1 MTPAVRR
8 LVASAPLAA
17 LLCLPGVVATA
28 LVAFTALPALVVVG
42 VTAGLAGLAGL
53 VLALELADFGVR
65 EMRVSRELVRA
76 GARFAAVS
84 RRAAVLEGLVDA
96 SRASASSATQAST
109 ALFGELVRAEE
120 GTRAHLAA
128 ELHDTVAQ
136 TLSQALA
143 QLRSDA
149 AYKDSAGVETVQ
161 EAEEQLR
168 RVMARVRPP
177 ELADGDLARAVGDL
191 CADLE
196 HRYAVAVRV
205 SWPDESVPMPGALAT
220 TLYRFLQEMLLN
232 AVTHADGVDVRL
244 TVLVRRQGGL
254 AELEATVADGGPGFR
269 LESVRSSQGR
279 HVGLRLARERA
290 RLAGGSLEVDSA
302 PGRGTTVRLR
312 LPLGPD
318 ADSSGDS
325 RQHA

>member
-8 LVASAPLAA
+8 IAAAAPLAVLVCLPALAA
-17 LLCLPGVVATA
+17 LLLTALTDVATLPLVASCALLTA
-28 LVAFTALPALVVVG
+28 LVGFLFG
-42 VTAGLAGLAGL
+42 S
-53 VLALELADFGVR
+53 ELGHLGQR

-96 SRASASSATQAST
+96 SRATASHASQAS
-109 ALFGELVRAEE
+109 AAMFGELVRAEE

-143 QLRSDA
+143 QLRSEPGHQN
-149 AYKDSAGVETVQ
+149 SPGVEAVRD
-161 EAEEQLR
+161 AEEQLR

-177 ELADGDLARAVGDL
+177 ELVDGDLARAVGDL

-205 SWPDESVPMPGALAT
+205 SWPDESVPMPGPVAT

-244 TVLVRRQGGL
+244 TVSVRHDSGRP
-254 AELEATVADGGPGFR
+254 ELEAVVADGGPGFR

-290 RLAGGSLEVDSA
+290 RLAGGS
-302 PGRGTTVRLR
+302 
-312 LPLGPD
+312 
-318 ADSSGDS
+318 
-325 RQHA
+325 

>member
-8 LVASAPLAA
+8 LAASVPLTAVLVLPGALAA
-17 LLCLPGVVATA
+17 LA
-28 LVAFTALPALVVVG
+28 LLLPAVPPVAAVLGG
-42 VTAGLAGLAGL
+42 VAVSACLGLYLSAQLRA
-53 VLALELADFGVR
+53 FGQR
-65 EMRVSRELVRA
+65 EMRLSRELVRA
-76 GARFAAVS
+76 GSRFAAVS

-96 SRASASSATQAST
+96 SRASASHATQAST
-109 ALFGELVRAEE
+109 ALFGELVKAEE

-136 TLSQALA
+136 TLSQALS
-143 QLRSDA
+143 QLRSEPAVADLP
-149 AYKDSAGVETVQ
+149 GVQTLQ
-161 EAEEQLR
+161 DGEEQLR

-191 CADLE
+191 CADIE
-196 HRYAVAVRV
+196 HRYAVEVQVR
-205 SWPDESVPMPGALAT
+205 WPDESVPMPGATAT

-244 TVLVRRQGGL
+244 TVGVRREGGL
-254 AELEATVADGGPGFR
+254 AELEATVSDGGPGFR
-269 LESVRSSQGR
+269 LEAVRSSQGR

-302 PGRGTTVRLR
+302 PGKGTTVRLR
-312 LPLGPD
+312 LPLGAEAD
-318 ADSSGDS
+318 AAAE
-325 RQHA
+325 RQQA